1 MLKYFKTGTILF
13 LFLLS
18 SCVTE
23 DDIYLPNAVEPDPDA
38 GVQVQNFMW
47 KAMNFWY
54 FWQADVENL
63 ADNRFPNTPEGT
75 EIYTEFLLSEEDP
88 GKFFKNKL
96 QFSEDRFSF
105 FNDDYV
111 ELTQSLSGISKSN
124 GMEFG
129 LVRIPDS
136 DDVFGYVR
144 YIIPNSD
151 ASNKNMERGAIF
163 TGVNGQT
170 LFSDRNDDDNNNFDL
185 LFGKNDTYT
194 LNMATIVDGIPK
206 PSGEEVSLTK
216 QAGLQENPIF
226 LDEIIETS
234 GKKIGY
240 LVYNGFTN
248 EFDEQLNEVFGRFK
262 SGGVTDLVLD
272 MRYNPGGSV
281 NSARL
286 LSSMIYGTN
295 TKDVFLKARYNDKYQ
310 KILEDKK
317 TDVQDYFADKT
328 DKGTPIN
335 TLKLTKV
342 YVLATRGSASA
353 SELVINGLEPYLDV
367 VQIGEKT
374 RGKNEFSVTMVD
386 DRENN
391 YIYSAKRVGK
401 IKSDNRWA
409 IQPLLGRNEN
419 ADGFS
424 DYTAGLEP
432 DIPLKEDLSNL
443 SILGDLNEPLL
454 AKAIQEITGTVSAKM
469 DFSVALPME
478 TITSSKMHTPIGDNM
493 YVTDLPVIR

>member
-1 MLKYFKTGTILF
+1 MIKYFKTGAFLC
-13 LFLLS
+13 LFLLA

-23 DDIYLPNAVEPDPDA
+23 DDIYLPDTVEPDPDA

-63 ADNRFPNTPEGT
+63 ADNRFPNTPEGS
-75 EIYTEFLLSEEDP
+75 EMYTEFLASEEDP
-88 GKFFKNKL
+88 GNFFDNKL
-96 QFSEDRFSF
+96 LFSEDRFSF
-105 FNDDYV
+105 YNDDYV

-136 DDVFGYVR
+136 DDIVGYVR

-151 ASNKNMERGAIF
+151 AAAKPIQRGDLF
-163 TGVNGQT
+163 TGVNGST
-170 LFSDRNDDDNNNFDL
+170 LTEANYRGL
-185 LFGKNDTYT
+185 LFGSSDTYT
-194 LNMATIVDGIPK
+194 LNMATLVDNRPV
-206 PSGEEVSLTK
+206 PNGEEITLTK
-216 QAGLQENPIF
+216 QKDLQENPIF
-226 LDEIIETS
+226 LDEIIETN
-234 GKKIGY
+234 GTKIGY

-262 SGGVTDLVLD
+262 TGGVTDLVLD

-281 NSARL
+281 NTARL

-310 KILEDKK
+310 KILKDQN

-328 DKGTPIN
+328 GKGTPIN
-335 TLKLTKV
+335 TLNLKKV
-342 YVLATRGSASA
+342 YVLTTQGSASA
-353 SELVINGLEPYLDV
+353 SELVINGLEPYMDV

-386 DRENN
+386 DRDNN
-391 YIYSAKRVGK
+391 YLYSAKRVAK

-424 DYTAGLEP
+424 DYTEGLEP
-432 DIPLKEDLSNL
+432 DIPLREDLSNL
-443 SILGDLNEPLL
+443 SVFGDLNEPLL

-478 TITSSKMHTPIGDNM
+478 TITSSKLHTPIGDNM
-493 YVTDLPVIR
+493 YVTDLPVIK

>member
-1 MLKYFKTGTILF
+1 MFKYFKTGA
-13 LFLLS
+13 LLCLLLLA

-23 DDIYLPNAVEPDPDA
+23 DDIYLPDGIEPDPDA
-38 GVQVQNFMW
+38 GVQVQDFMW

-63 ADNRFPNTPEGT
+63 SDNRFPNTPEGS
-75 EIYTEFLLSEEDP
+75 EIYTEFLASEDDP
-88 GKFFKNKL
+88 GKFFDEKL
-96 QFSEDRFSF
+96 LFSEDRFSF
-105 FNDDYV
+105 YNDDYV

-124 GMEFG
+124 GVEFG
-129 LVRIPDS
+129 LVRIPNS
-136 DDVFGYVR
+136 DEIVGYVR
-144 YIIPNSD
+144 YIVPNSD
-151 ASNKNMERGAIF
+151 ASTKVIARGDLF
-163 TGVNGQT
+163 TGVNGT
-170 LFSDRNDDDNNNFDL
+170 ILTDANYRNL
-185 LFGKNDTYT
+185 LFGNDDTYT
-194 LNMATIVDGIPK
+194 LNMASIVDEKVQPN
-206 PSGEEVSLTK
+206 GEEISLTK
-216 QAGLQENPIF
+216 QKDLQENPIF
-226 LDEIIETS
+226 LDEIFEIN

-240 LVYNGFTN
+240 LVYNGFTD
-248 EFDEQLNEVFGRFK
+248 EFDEQLNEVFGRFI
-262 SGGVTDLVLD
+262 SDGVTDFVLD
-272 MRYNPGGSV
+272 LRYNLGGSV
-281 NSARL
+281 NTARL

-317 TDVQDYFADKT
+317 TDLHDYFADKT
-328 DKGTPIN
+328 GKGSSIN
-335 TLKLTKV
+335 TLKLKKV
-342 YVLATRGSASA
+342 YILTTQGSASA
-353 SELVINGLEPYLDV
+353 SELVINGLEPYVDV

-391 YIYSAKRVGK
+391 YLYSAKRVDK

-432 DIPLKEDLSNL
+432 DIDLPESLSNL
-443 SILGDLNEPLL
+443 GIIGDLNEPLL
-454 AKAIQEITGTVSAKM
+454 AKAIQEITGTTAAKT
-469 DFSVALPME
+469 DFSVAMPME

>member
-1 MLKYFKTGTILF
+1 MLKYFKTGT
-13 LFLLS
+13 FLLIFLLA

-23 DDIYLPNAVEPDPDA
+23 DDFYLSETVEPDPKA
-38 GVQVQNFMW
+38 GVQVQDFMW

-54 FWQADVENL
+54 FWQANVENL
-63 ADNRFPNTPEGT
+63 SDNRFPNTAEGSK
-75 EIYTEFLLSEEDP
+75 IYTEFLLSEEDP

-136 DDVFGYVR
+136 EDIVGYVR

-151 ASNKNMERGAIF
+151 AAVKPIHRGDIF
-163 TGVNGQT
+163 TGVNGTT
-170 LFSDRNDDDNNNFDL
+170 LTESNYAGL
-185 LFGKNDTYT
+185 LFGSSDTYT
-194 LNMATIVDGIPK
+194 LNMATIVDNTPV
-206 PSGEEVSLTK
+206 PNGEEITLTK
-216 QAGLQENPIF
+216 QKDLQENPIF
-226 LDEIIETS
+226 LDEIIETK

-248 EFDEQLNEVFGRFK
+248 EFDEQLNDVFGDFK

-281 NSARL
+281 NTARL

-295 TKDVFLKARYNDKYQ
+295 TKDVFLKAKYNDKYQ
-310 KILEDKK
+310 KILEDQK

-328 DKGTPIN
+328 GKGNSIN
-335 TLKLTKV
+335 TLQLKKV
-342 YVLATRGSASA
+342 YVLTTQGSASA

-391 YIYSAKRVGK
+391 YLYSAKRVAK
-401 IKSDNRWA
+401 IQSDNRWA

-419 ADGFS
+419 AEGFS
-424 DYTAGLEP
+424 DYTEGLAP

-443 SILGDLNEPLL
+443 GVLGDLKEPLL
-454 AKAIQEITGTVSAKM
+454 AKAIQEISGTISAKM

-478 TITSSKMHTPIGDNM
+478 TITSSKMHTPMKDNM

>member
-1 MLKYFKTGTILF
+1 MLNYFKTGVILS

-18 SCVTE
+18 SCVKE
-23 DDIYLPNAVEPDPDA
+23 DDLYLTNTVEPDPDA
-38 GVQVQNFMW
+38 GVQVQDFMW

-63 ADNRFPNTPEGT
+63 ADNRFPNTPQGSAA
-75 EIYTEFLLSEEDP
+75 YTEFLASEDNP
-88 GKFFKNKL
+88 GKFFENKL
-96 QFSEDRFSF
+96 QFNEDRFSF
-105 FNDDYV
+105 YSDDYV

-129 LVRIPDS
+129 LVRIPNSNDII
-136 DDVFGYVR
+136 GYVR

-151 ASNKNMERGAIF
+151 AATKPIQRGDLF
-163 TGVNGQT
+163 TGVNGTT
-170 LFSDRNDDDNNNFDL
+170 LTESNYRGL
-185 LFGKNDTYT
+185 LFGSSDTYT
-194 LNMATIVDGIPK
+194 LNMATIVDKTPV
-206 PSGEEVSLTK
+206 PNGEEITLTK
-216 QAGLQENPIF
+216 QKDLQENPIF

-248 EFDEQLNEVFGRFK
+248 EFDEQLNDVFGRFK
-262 SGGVTDLVLD
+262 TGGVTDLVLD

-281 NSARL
+281 NTARL

-295 TKDVFLKARYNDKYQ
+295 TNDVFLKARYNDKYQ

-317 TDVQDYFADKT
+317 TDLHDYFADKT
-328 DKGTPIN
+328 GKGTAIN
-335 TLKLTKV
+335 TLKLSKV
-342 YVLATRGSASA
+342 YVLTTQGSASA
-353 SELVINGLEPYLDV
+353 SELVINGLEPYMDV

-391 YIYSAKRVGK
+391 YLYSAKRVGK
-401 IKSDNRWA
+401 IKSNNRWA

-432 DIPLKEDLSNL
+432 DFPLKEDLSNL
-443 SILGDLNEPLL
+443 RVFGDLNEPLL
-454 AKAIQEITGTVSAKM
+454 AKALQQITGTVSAKM
-469 DFSVALPME
+469 DFSVTLPME
-478 TITSSKMHTPIGDNM
+478 TLTSSKMHTPISDNM